1 MLADL
6 LDRNAEEAVA
16 GDLRGDTGLLA
27 AHLGAARSL
36 ARGLLR
42 NDADA
47 EDAVQE
53 AYVRACEHFHSFRG
67 ENGRSWLLTIV
78 RNCCYDHLKRGAG
91 KTYVEF
97 DEEVF
102 RHGDPN
108 PESSLLRQEQFGR
121 VADALRA
128 LPRHLHEVL
137 VFREFEEMSYREIAA
152 FVGIPIGTVMSRLSR
167 GRQLLRRLV
176 FLEPDTDGMSGQKLL
191 LIGDDPLTGAVIAE
205 TSEREGLMLMAAGDG
220 CCGGHDGARGL
231 L

>member
-1 MLADL
+1 MLAHL
-6 LDRNAEEAVA
+6 LDRNAGEAVEA
-16 GDLRGDTGLLA
+16 DRPRDTRLLA
-27 AHLGAARSL
+27 AHLSAARSL
-36 ARGLLR
+36 ARCLLR
-42 NDADA
+42 NEADA

-53 AYVRACEHFHSFRG
+53 AYVRACEHFHTFRG

-78 RNCCYDHLKRGAG
+78 RNCCYDHLKRSSG

-108 PESSLLRQEQFGR
+108 PESSLLLQEQFGR
-121 VADALRA
+121 VADALRG
-128 LPRHLHEVL
+128 LPGHLHEVL

-176 FLEPDTDGMSGQKLL
+176 FLEPDT
-191 LIGDDPLTGAVIAE
+191 
-205 TSEREGLMLMAAGDG
+205 ERAL
-220 CCGGHDGARGL
+220 
-231 L
+231 